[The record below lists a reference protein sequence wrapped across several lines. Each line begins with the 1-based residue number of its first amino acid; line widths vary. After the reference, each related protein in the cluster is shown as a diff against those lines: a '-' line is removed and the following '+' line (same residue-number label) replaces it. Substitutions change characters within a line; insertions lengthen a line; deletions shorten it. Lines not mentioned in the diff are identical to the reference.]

1 MINLIGIL
9 IMLIAEA
16 FIIYV
21 LFTWQKEKHELE
33 ISKRDKAI
41 SDMMAKIKA
50 KNIEIKE
57 LQDELKRANDKR
69 LRKNY

>member
-9 IMLIAEA
+9 IMIIAEA
-16 FIIYV
+16 LIIYI
-21 LFTWQKEKHELE
+21 LFIWQKEKHELE

-57 LQDELKRANDKR
+57 LQDEIKRANDKR

>member
-1 MINLIGIL
+1 MINLLGII

-16 FIIYV
+16 FIIYI
-21 LFTWQKEKHELE
+21 LFTWQKEKHEIE
-33 ISKRDKAI
+33 VTKRDETI
-41 SDMMAKIKA
+41 SYMLDKIKS
-50 KNIEIKE
+50 KNNEIKE